1 MQQLFDEFKERK
13 EEIDCYYKFLR
24 KITSQTYSLKNT
36 RSNKD
41 SCLDIRIQKI
51 LKANS
56 FLLLYNLIESTVK
69 NSVQFICQ
77 EIVKENV
84 QYSDVVEGIQKQWVR
99 VHTRQHLQS
108 PKDEKLRDGVKFII
122 DKTLKDFIQF
132 EGNYRIKYKDNVD
145 TDVMYMIARDF
156 GFKLD
161 FAKSLK
167 GGYRIGEIKD
177 KRNFL
182 AHGNITFSDC
192 GQNLSM
198 EDLTAYKNDT
208 YRVLSKFLSVVKTY
222 LEKKKYINS

>member
-1 MQQLFDEFKERK
+1 MQELINEFNERK

-24 KITSQTYSLKNT
+24 KITSQTYALKNT
-36 RSNKD
+36 RSNTD
-41 SCLDIRIQKI
+41 ICLDGRIQKI

-69 NSVQFICQ
+69 NSVRFICQ
-77 EIVKENV
+77 EIIKENI
-84 QYSDVVEGIQKQWVR
+84 QYNNIVEGLQKQWVR

-108 PKDEKLRDGVKFII
+108 PKDEKLREGVKYII
-122 DKTLKDFIQF
+122 DKTLSEFIQF
-132 EGNYRIKYKDNVD
+132 EGDYEIKYKDNID
-145 TDVMYMIARDF
+145 TDVMYAIARDF

-167 GGYRIGEIKD
+167 GGYRIGEIRV

-208 YRVLSKFLSVVKTY
+208 YGVLKKFLSVVKTY
-222 LEKKKYINS
+222 LNKKKYTNS

>member
-41 SCLDIRIQKI
+41 SCLDSRIQKI

>member
-1 MQQLFDEFKERK
+1 MQQLFDEFEERK

-24 KITSQTYSLKNT
+24 QVTSQTYSLKNR
-36 RSNKD
+36 RSNMD
-41 SCLDIRIQKI
+41 ICLDNRIKKI

-69 NSVQFICQ
+69 NSVQFVCQ
-77 EIVKENV
+77 EIVKENI
-84 QYSDVVEGIQKQWVR
+84 QYNDIVEGLQKQWVK

-122 DKTLKDFIQF
+122 DKTLNDFIQF
-132 EGNYRIKYKDNVD
+132 EGNYKIKYSDNID
-145 TDVMYMIARDF
+145 TEVMLAIAKDF

-167 GGYRIGEIKD
+167 HGYRIGEIRV

-198 EDLTAYKNDT
+198 EDLTLYKNDT
-208 YRVLSKFLSVVKTY
+208 YKVLKKFLSVIKKY
-222 LEKKKYINS
+222 LDKKKYINP

>member
-1 MQQLFDEFKERK
+1 MQQLFDEFEERK

-24 KITSQTYSLKNT
+24 QVTSQTYSLKNR

-41 SCLDIRIQKI
+41 ICLDSRIQKI

-77 EIVKENV
+77 EIVKENI
-84 QYSDVVEGIQKQWVR
+84 QYNDIVEGLQKQWVR

-108 PKDEKLRDGVKFII
+108 PKDEKLRDGVKLII

-132 EGNYRIKYKDNVD
+132 EGDYKIKYKDNID
-145 TDVMYMIARDF
+145 TDVMYAIARDF

-167 GGYRIGEIKD
+167 GGYRVGEIRE

-182 AHGNITFSDC
+182 AHGNITFSAC

-208 YRVLSKFLSVVKTY
+208 YGVLKKFLNVVKKY
-222 LEKKKYINS
+222 LNNKRYINS